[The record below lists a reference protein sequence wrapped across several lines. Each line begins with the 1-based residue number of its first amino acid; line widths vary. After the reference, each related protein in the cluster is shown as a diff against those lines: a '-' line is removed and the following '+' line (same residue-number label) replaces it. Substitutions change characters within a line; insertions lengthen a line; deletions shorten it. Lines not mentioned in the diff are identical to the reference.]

1 MSLKA
6 ITWAFEQDLT
16 PSPCKFVLVALAD
29 HADAQTG
36 ECWPAIAFI
45 AKRCCMGER
54 SVFRHL
60 ERLEKLGKIGR
71 VNRWGR
77 SSLYRLLIDG
87 DPAKLAPSHPATVA
101 PYPAKLAPSPAN
113 LAPRTVTEPS
123 KESRDIPKSKLNGES
138 VPSLPKRTVNKEF
151 LEFYEDYPNKKAKKA
166 ALKAYQKARTE
177 TSHSEIMEGL
187 RRAKASRQWRDPQY
201 IPHPATWLNQGRW
214 EDQEATS
221 RKAEALV

>member
-6 ITWAFEQDLT
+6 ITWAFEQDLN

-29 HADAQTG
+29 HADAQTA

-60 ERLEKLGKIGR
+60 ERLETLGKILR
-71 VNRWGR
+71 INRLGR
-77 SSLYRLLIDG
+77 SSLYRLLIDNIAE
-87 DPAKLAPSHPATVA
+87 DPAKLAPTPATLAGA
-101 PYPAKLAPSPAN
+101 PAS
-113 LAPRTVTEPS
+113 LAPRTVTKPS
-123 KESRDIPKSKLNGES
+123 KESRDIPKPKLNGHS
-138 VPSLPKRTVNKEF
+138 KPSLPKRAIDEEF
-151 LEFYEDYPNKKAKKA
+151 LEFYTDYPNKKAKKA

-177 TSHSEIMEGL
+177 ASHQEIMEGL
-187 RRAKASRQWRDPQY
+187 SRAKASRQWKDPQY

-214 EDQEATS
+214 EDQEVIS
-221 RKAEALV
+221 RKQEALI